1 MNHIFILTSVTGK
14 PGELVLEREKSCCV
28 CLLQQQFYEGKDF
41 LLACK
46 HVGDQQ
52 GWKFA
57 LFAVVCFDVAGW

>member
-52 GWKFA
+52 G
-57 LFAVVCFDVAGW
+57 